1 MQGISVPQAS
11 NFFFSRLLYAPFT
24 VYDNYIY
31 GDVAYSLSPV
41 KIYYSV
47 YVIQQHIWHIFHCI
61 PVICSNKIKMTRY
74 GMQMILLGVGPSL
87 WQT

>member
-1 MQGISVPQAS
+1 MQGINVPQDS
-11 NFFFSRLLYAPFT
+11 NFFFSRLLSAPFT

-47 YVIQQHIWHIFHCI
+47 YVIQQHI
-61 PVICSNKIKMTRY
+61 
-74 GMQMILLGVGPSL
+74 
-87 WQT
+87 